1 MKLIDLQKKLETD
14 MKQQGVSNRLSR
26 IQKNIKAEKES
37 NNDYAR
43 TIMKHGIVDLTK
55 HINDFINR
63 SKSGLAGRKA
73 TAVHILDKFPDIDIV
88 SFIVFKVVLDGASH
102 TRTVTN
108 VALAIGGQLEDELMF
123 SFFEKADNKLY
134 KNLENHMKDTTH
146 RKYRRMAVMQHYR
159 KQGHVY
165 ERLKK
170 QEKLR
175 LGLLMIDLM
184 INKIGLI
191 KLSNNGRS
199 KKYIQLTE
207 SAVEWINN
215 QKLNKYIA
223 LPVYLPCV
231 IKPRKWTNPYDGGY
245 HSDKLANLKI
255 VKTEDKKLLKKLE
268 EQNPQ
273 HLYSAVNGL
282 QDTGFIV
289 NKKVLDV
296 ALELYERGI
305 EVGCMMSAE
314 PEPLPP
320 KPYNIATNEIARKQ
334 WRHEAAKIHDIN
346 AHNVAK
352 RLQTLCILNTAEKY
366 ADTKFYHCYQADFRG
381 RLYAVTGHFNP
392 QGNDLAKALHL
403 FEKGGKLTYENCDWY
418 KIHGANLLGH
428 GKESYNY
435 KTSLLDYNYHWEA
448 TIQNG
453 VKIPEERLGK
463 NIISLIAE
471 DPFENLDLWATHEKP
486 FQLLAFCFDYVEYR
500 KSKDNYISHL
510 PVHLDGS
517 NNAYQHIASLC
528 KDNKLAKAVNIVRDS
543 WVSNWNMHDTQPQDL
558 YNKVLEQLMINFKS
572 IFLANN
578 QLAKDWLREDIDRSV
593 IKKPILMIPYG
604 GTDFGIV
611 NYLERLGW
619 REPKTQEHY
628 RFLCKHIR
636 LALNQVSPS
645 CEYVMNYLK
654 EKAVTSWVSPSGF
667 YVQQEYKKQVGKRI
681 ETKLGTNRIQLKI
694 KEDTDIPDK
703 KKLRA
708 SISANYIHSLD
719 AANVHLAIS
728 KSLKKGLKQFIT
740 VHDSFATTGAD
751 IDKFIKIVRESFVE
765 LYTKNDCP
773 IYKELPPIGDY
784 DVTEVIKALYIFS

>member
-43 TIMKHGIVDLTK
+43 AIMKHGIVDLTK
-55 HINDFINR
+55 HINDFINK

-146 RKYRRMAVMQHYR
+146 RKYRRMSVMQHYR

-165 ERLKK
+165 KRLQK

-273 HLYSAVNGL
+273 HLYRAVNGL

-296 ALELYERGI
+296 AMELYERGI

-320 KPYNIATNEIARKQ
+320 KPYDIATNEIARKQ

-403 FEKGGKLTYENCDWY
+403 FAKGDELAFDNYGWY
-418 KIHGANLLGH
+418 KLYGSKLAGLTGYFQASMEFDC
-428 GKESYNY
+428 KCS
-435 KTSLLDYNYHWEA
+435 
-448 TIQNG
+448 
-453 VKIPEERLGK
+453 KI
-463 NIISLIAE
+463 AQ
-471 DPFENLDLWATHEKP
+471 DPLEHIDLWATQEKP
-486 FQLLAFCFDYVEYR
+486 FQYLAFCFDYFKFLTSNRNDE
-500 KSKDNYISHL
+500 SYISHL

-528 KDNKLAKAVNIVRDS
+528 KDNKLAKAVNLTPTTFIDEVWNYDDS
-543 WVSNWNMHDTQPQDL
+543 SKQDL
-558 YNKVLEQLMINFKS
+558 YTEVLEQLMINFKS
-572 IFLANN
+572 IFMANN
-578 QLAKDWLREDIDRSV
+578 QLAKDWLREDINRSV

-619 REPKTQEHY
+619 QEPKTQEHY

-667 YVQQEYKKQVGKRI
+667 YVQQEYKRQVGKRI

>member
-43 TIMKHGIVDLTK
+43 AIMKHGIVDLTK
-55 HINDFINR
+55 HIEDFIIK

-73 TAVHILDKFPDIDIV
+73 SAVHILDKFPDVDIV

-102 TRTVTN
+102 TRTITN

-123 SFFEKADNKLY
+123 TYYKKADNRLY

-146 RKYRRMAVMQHYR
+146 RKYRRMVVMQHYR
-159 KQGHVY
+159 KKGHIY

-207 SAVEWINN
+207 SAVAWINN

-245 HSDKLANLKI
+245 HSEKLSNLKI
-255 VKTEDKKLLKKLE
+255 VKTQDEKLLKKIE

-273 HLYSAVNGL
+273 HLYRAVNGL
-282 QDTGFIV
+282 QETGFIV

-296 ALELYERGI
+296 AMELYERGI

-320 KPYNIATNEIARKQ
+320 KPFDIATNEIARKQ
-334 WRHEAAKIHDIN
+334 WRHEASKIHDIN

-366 ADTKFYHCYQADFRG
+366 ADSKFYHCYQADFRG
-381 RLYAVTGHFNP
+381 RLYAVTGQFNP

-403 FEKGGKLTYENCDWY
+403 FAKGGVLNRDNYTWY
-418 KIHGANLLGH
+418 KVVGCNLG
-428 GKESYNY
+428 GQEDKYYFAKEEYITKVLS
-435 KTSLLDYNYHWEA
+435 
-448 TIQNG
+448 
-453 VKIPEERLGK
+453 KIACNPLEH
-463 NIISLIAE
+463 
-471 DPFENLDLWATHEKP
+471 LDLWATVDKP
-486 FQLLAFCFDYVEYR
+486 FQFLAFCFDYYEFW
-500 KSKDNYISHL
+500 KSPDNYVSHL

-528 KDNKLAKAVNIVRDS
+528 KDNKLAKAVNIKATS
-543 WVSNWNMHDTQPQDL
+543 WTEIWCFDDAKKNDL
-558 YNKVLEQLMINFKS
+558 YTEVLDQLMINFKS

-578 QLAKDWLREDIDRSV
+578 QLVIDWLREDINRSI

-611 NYLERLGW
+611 NYLERIGW
-619 REPKTQEHY
+619 QEPKTQEHY

-636 LALNQVSPS
+636 LALNQISPS

-654 EKAVTSWVSPSGF
+654 QKAVSSWVSPSGF
-667 YVQQEYKKQVGKRI
+667 YVQQKYKKQVGKRI
-681 ETKLGTNRIQLKI
+681 ETKLGTNRIQLI
-694 KEDTDIPDK
+694 VKEDTEIPDK
-703 KKLRA
+703 KKLKA

-728 KSLKKGLKQFIT
+728 RSLTKGLKQFIT

>member
-43 TIMKHGIVDLTK
+43 AIMKHGIVDLTK

-146 RKYRRMAVMQHYR
+146 RKYRRMSVMQHYR

-165 ERLKK
+165 KRLQK

-255 VKTEDKKLLKKLE
+255 VKTEDKNLLKKLE

-273 HLYSAVNGL
+273 HLYRAVNGL

-296 ALELYERGI
+296 AMELYERGI

-320 KPYNIATNEIARKQ
+320 KPYDIATNEIARKQ

-403 FEKGGKLTYENCDWY
+403 FAKGGVLNTDNYQWY
-418 KIHGANLLGH
+418 KVVGCNLGGQEH
-428 GKESYNY
+428 RSYFAKEDAITTVLS
-435 KTSLLDYNYHWEA
+435 EVA
-448 TIQNG
+448 TN
-453 VKIPEERLGK
+453 PLEH
-463 NIISLIAE
+463 
-471 DPFENLDLWATHEKP
+471 LDLWATVDKP
-486 FQLLAFCFDYVEYR
+486 FQFLAFCFDYYEFR
-500 KSKDNYISHL
+500 KTPDNYVSHL

-528 KDNKLAKAVNIVRDS
+528 KDSKLARAVNIRAT
-543 WVSNWNMHDTQPQDL
+543 NWTEIWNYDDAKKNDL
-558 YNKVLEQLMINFKS
+558 YAEVLEQLMINFKS

-578 QLAKDWLREDIDRSV
+578 QLAKDWLREDINRSV

-619 REPKTQEHY
+619 RESKTQEHY

-694 KEDTDIPDK
+694 KEDTDMPDK

-765 LYTKNDCP
+765 LYTENDCP
-773 IYKELPPIGDY
+773 IYKELPPIGNY

>member
-43 TIMKHGIVDLTK
+43 AIMKHGIVDLTK

-146 RKYRRMAVMQHYR
+146 RKYRRMSVMQHYR

-165 ERLKK
+165 KRLQK

-191 KLSNNGRS
+191 KLSNNSRS

-268 EQNPQ
+268 QQNPQ
-273 HLYSAVNGL
+273 HLYRAVNGL

-296 ALELYERGI
+296 AMELYERGI

-320 KPYNIATNEIARKQ
+320 KLYDIATNEIARKQ

-403 FEKGGKLTYENCDWY
+403 FAKGDELAFDNYGWY
-418 KIHGANLLGH
+418 KLYGSKLAGLTGYFQASMEFDC
-428 GKESYNY
+428 KCS
-435 KTSLLDYNYHWEA
+435 
-448 TIQNG
+448 
-453 VKIPEERLGK
+453 KI
-463 NIISLIAE
+463 AQ
-471 DPFENLDLWATHEKP
+471 DPLEHIDLWATQEKP
-486 FQLLAFCFDYVEYR
+486 FQYLAFCFDYFEFLTSNR
-500 KSKDNYISHL
+500 NDESYISHL

-528 KDNKLAKAVNIVRDS
+528 KDNKLAKAVNLTPTTFIDEVWNYDDS
-543 WVSNWNMHDTQPQDL
+543 SKQDL
-558 YNKVLEQLMINFKS
+558 YTEVLEQLMINFKS

-578 QLAKDWLREDIDRSV
+578 QLAKDWLREDINRSV

-667 YVQQEYKKQVGKRI
+667 YVQQEYKRQVGKRI

>member
-43 TIMKHGIVDLTK
+43 AIMKHGIVDLTK

-73 TAVHILDKFPDIDIV
+73 SAVHILDKFPDVDIV

-123 SFFEKADNKLY
+123 SYFEKADNKLY

-146 RKYRRMAVMQHYR
+146 RKYRRMSVMQHYR

-165 ERLKK
+165 KRLQK

-268 EQNPQ
+268 EQNPE
-273 HLYSAVNGL
+273 HLYRAVNGL

-296 ALELYERGI
+296 AMELYERGI

-320 KPYNIATNEIARKQ
+320 KPYDIATNEIARKQ

-366 ADTKFYHCYQADFRG
+366 ADTKFFHCYQADFRG

-403 FEKGGKLTYENCDWY
+403 FAKGDELYFDNYGWY
-418 KIHGANLLGH
+418 KLYGSNLAGLTGYFQASM
-428 GKESYNY
+428 EFDS
-435 KTSLLDYNYHWEA
+435 ECC
-448 TIQNG
+448 
-453 VKIPEERLGK
+453 KI
-463 NIISLIAE
+463 AQ
-471 DPFENLDLWATHEKP
+471 DPLEHIDLWATKEKP
-486 FQLLAFCFDYVEYR
+486 FQYLAFCFDYQQFLLNILNGTNKY
-500 KSKDNYISHL
+500 KQKYISHL

-528 KDNKLAKAVNIVRDS
+528 KDNKLAKAVNLTQTMFIDNV
-543 WVSNWNMHDTQPQDL
+543 WNYDDRSKQDL
-558 YNKVLEQLMINFKS
+558 YTEVLEQLMINFKS

-578 QLAKDWLREDIDRSV
+578 QLAKDWLREDINRSV

-619 REPKTQEHY
+619 QEPKTQEHY

-728 KSLKKGLKQFIT
+728 KSLKQGLKQFIT

>member
-1 MKLIDLQKKLETD
+1 
-14 MKQQGVSNRLSR
+14 
-26 IQKNIKAEKES
+26 
-37 NNDYAR
+37 
-43 TIMKHGIVDLTK
+43 MKHGIVDLTK
-55 HINDFINR
+55 HINDFINK

-123 SFFEKADNKLY
+123 SYFEKADNKLY

-146 RKYRRMAVMQHYR
+146 RKYRRMSVMQHYR

-165 ERLKK
+165 KRLQK

-273 HLYSAVNGL
+273 HLYRAVNGL

-296 ALELYERGI
+296 AMELYERGI

-320 KPYNIATNEIARKQ
+320 KPYDIATNEIARKQ

-403 FEKGGKLTYENCDWY
+403 FAKGDELAFDNYGWY
-418 KIHGANLLGH
+418 KLYGSKLAGLTGYFQASMEFDC
-428 GKESYNY
+428 KCS
-435 KTSLLDYNYHWEA
+435 
-448 TIQNG
+448 
-453 VKIPEERLGK
+453 KI
-463 NIISLIAE
+463 AQ
-471 DPFENLDLWATHEKP
+471 DPLEHIDLWATQEKP
-486 FQLLAFCFDYVEYR
+486 FQYLAFCFDYFKFLTSNRNDE
-500 KSKDNYISHL
+500 SYISHL

-528 KDNKLAKAVNIVRDS
+528 KDNKLAKAVNLTPTTFIDEVWNYDDS
-543 WVSNWNMHDTQPQDL
+543 SKQDL
-558 YNKVLEQLMINFKS
+558 YTEVLEQLMINFKS

-578 QLAKDWLREDIDRSV
+578 QLAKDWLREDINRSV

-619 REPKTQEHY
+619 QEPKTQEHY

-667 YVQQEYKKQVGKRI
+667 YVQQEYKRQVGKRI

>member
-43 TIMKHGIVDLTK
+43 AIMKHGIVDLTK
-55 HINDFINR
+55 HIEDFIIK

-73 TAVHILDKFPDIDIV
+73 SAVHILNKFPDVDIV

-102 TRTVTN
+102 TRTITN

-123 SFFEKADNKLY
+123 TYYKKADNKLY

-146 RKYRRMAVMQHYR
+146 RKYRRMVVMQHYR
-159 KQGHVY
+159 KKGHIY

-207 SAVEWINN
+207 SAVAWINN

-245 HSDKLANLKI
+245 HSEKLSNLKI
-255 VKTEDKKLLKKLE
+255 VKTQDEKLLKKIE

-273 HLYSAVNGL
+273 HLYRAVNGL
-282 QDTGFIV
+282 QETGFIV

-296 ALELYERGI
+296 AMELYERGI

-320 KPYNIATNEIARKQ
+320 KPFDIATNEIARKQ
-334 WRHEAAKIHDIN
+334 WRHEASKIHDIN

-366 ADTKFYHCYQADFRG
+366 ADSKFYHCYQADFRG
-381 RLYAVTGHFNP
+381 RLYAVTGQFNP

-403 FEKGGKLTYENCDWY
+403 FAKGGKLTHQNNSWWTLYGGNLAGNLSYFQASMEFRIICK
-418 KIHGANLLGH
+418 KIA
-428 GKESYNY
+428 S
-435 KTSLLDYNYHWEA
+435 
-448 TIQNG
+448 
-453 VKIPEERLGK
+453 
-463 NIISLIAE
+463 
-471 DPFENLDLWATHEKP
+471 DPLEHIELWATKDKP
-486 FQLLAFCFDYVEYR
+486 FQYLAFCFDLTEFY
-500 KSKDNYISHL
+500 KNPDNYFSHL

-528 KDNKLAKAVNIVRDS
+528 KDNKLAKAVNLTECFFIDGI
-543 WVSNWNMHDTQPQDL
+543 WNYDKTLKADL
-558 YNKVLEQLMINFKS
+558 YTEVLDQLMINFKS

-578 QLAKDWLREDIDRSV
+578 QLVIDWLREDINRSI

-611 NYLERLGW
+611 NYLERIGW
-619 REPKTQEHY
+619 QEPKTQEHY

-654 EKAVTSWVSPSGF
+654 EKAVSSWVSPSGF
-667 YVQQEYKKQVGKRI
+667 YVQQKYKKQVGKRI
-681 ETKLGTNRIQLKI
+681 ETKLGTNRIQLI
-694 KEDTDIPDK
+694 VKEDTEIPDK
-703 KKLRA
+703 KKLKA

-728 KSLKKGLKQFIT
+728 KSLTKGLKQFIT

>member
-43 TIMKHGIVDLTK
+43 AIMKHGIVDLTK

-146 RKYRRMAVMQHYR
+146 RKYRRMSVMQHYR

-165 ERLKK
+165 KRLQK

-273 HLYSAVNGL
+273 HLYRAVNGL

-296 ALELYERGI
+296 AMELYERGI

-320 KPYNIATNEIARKQ
+320 KPYDIATNEIARKQ

-403 FEKGGKLTYENCDWY
+403 FAKGDELAFDNYGWY
-418 KIHGANLLGH
+418 KLYGSKLAGLTGYFQASMEFDC
-428 GKESYNY
+428 KCS
-435 KTSLLDYNYHWEA
+435 
-448 TIQNG
+448 
-453 VKIPEERLGK
+453 KI
-463 NIISLIAE
+463 AQ
-471 DPFENLDLWATHEKP
+471 DPLEHIDLWATQEKP
-486 FQLLAFCFDYVEYR
+486 FQYLAFCFDYFKFLTSNRNDE
-500 KSKDNYISHL
+500 SYISHL

-528 KDNKLAKAVNIVRDS
+528 KDNKLAKAVNLTPTTFIDEVWNYDDS
-543 WVSNWNMHDTQPQDL
+543 SKQDL
-558 YNKVLEQLMINFKS
+558 YTEVLEQLMINFKS

-578 QLAKDWLREDIDRSV
+578 QLAKDWLREDINRSV

-619 REPKTQEHY
+619 QEPKTQEHY

-667 YVQQEYKKQVGKRI
+667 YVQQEYKRQVGKRI

>member
-43 TIMKHGIVDLTK
+43 AIMKHGIVDLTK

-146 RKYRRMAVMQHYR
+146 RKYRRMSVMQHYR

-165 ERLKK
+165 KRLQK

-273 HLYSAVNGL
+273 HLYRAVNGL

-296 ALELYERGI
+296 AMELYERGI

-320 KPYNIATNEIARKQ
+320 KPYDIATNEIARKQ

-366 ADTKFYHCYQADFRG
+366 ADTKFFHCYQADFRG

-403 FEKGGKLTYENCDWY
+403 FAKGDELAFDNYGWY
-418 KIHGANLLGH
+418 KLYGSKLAGLTGYFQASMEFDC
-428 GKESYNY
+428 KCS
-435 KTSLLDYNYHWEA
+435 
-448 TIQNG
+448 
-453 VKIPEERLGK
+453 KI
-463 NIISLIAE
+463 AQ
-471 DPFENLDLWATHEKP
+471 DPLEHIDLWATQEKP
-486 FQLLAFCFDYVEYR
+486 FQYLAFCFDYFKFLTSNRNDE
-500 KSKDNYISHL
+500 SYISHL

-528 KDNKLAKAVNIVRDS
+528 KDNKLAKAVNLTPTTFIDEVWNYDDS
-543 WVSNWNMHDTQPQDL
+543 SKQDL
-558 YNKVLEQLMINFKS
+558 YTEVLEQLMINFKS

-578 QLAKDWLREDIDRSV
+578 QLAKDWLREDINRSV

-667 YVQQEYKKQVGKRI
+667 YVQQEYKRQVGKRI